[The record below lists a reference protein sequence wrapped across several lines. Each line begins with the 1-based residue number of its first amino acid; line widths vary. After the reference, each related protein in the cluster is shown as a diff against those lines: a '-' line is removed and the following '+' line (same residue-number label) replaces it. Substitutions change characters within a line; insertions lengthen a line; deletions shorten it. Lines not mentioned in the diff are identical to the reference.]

1 MKENPQCSNLRF
13 ELKMASKNATCY
25 TKLVLG
31 GLRVTGSSQSSV
43 RGSCRPKAAICE
55 RCSEPIWAIQKQ
67 LIRIGRII

>member
-43 RGSCRPKAAICE
+43 RGSCRPKAVIQCLYGSE
-55 RCSEPIWAIQKQ
+55 RLNAPECALTPMK
-67 LIRIGRII
+67 LK